1 MLVSFRFL
9 ALALV
14 LGAIGAVNALA
25 QSTFG
30 SIVGNVRDPTGA
42 AVATAIVTVRN
53 EGTSAQR
60 STVTDDSGSYAML
73 NLDDYLK

>member
-9 ALALV
+9 VFALV

-60 STVTDDSGSYAML
+60 STVTDDSGS
-73 NLDDYLK
+73 